1 MSKQSSNNFLQ
12 RISRIRSEVEEL
24 KTSLAVKTSE
34 ADTIRRQLEEEGI
47 EVKSEKEINSFI
59 AEISKKIE
67 ELDCSLESSI
77 KEAEEILSGYDKG

>member
-47 EVKSEKEINSFI
+47 EAKSEKEINSFI